1 MILSFLYDR
10 VEVTQI
16 FQIIKKKF
24 GGMGNSSYLL
34 GVNSIDK
41 I

>member
-16 FQIIKKKF
+16 LQIIKKKF
-24 GGMGNSSYLL
+24 GGMENSSYLC
-34 GVNSIDK
+34 GVNSIDN